1 MESENE
7 QAPQVKITK
16 LLVANRGEIAV
27 RIFRTCRRLGI
38 STVAVYSDAD
48 RAAMHVREADEAV
61 HIGAAPAAESY
72 LRKDA
77 ILAAAKETGANAVHP
92 GYGFLSENA
101 AFAEAVIA
109 AGLAWVGPPPAAIR
123 SMGPK
128 DEAKRIAEEAG
139 VPVLPGYRGDAQD
152 ISTLTKAAEKVGY
165 PLLIKAVAGGGGRG
179 IRQVS
184 QAAELQSELTSA
196 VREAEA
202 SFGDGR
208 VMLEKLV
215 ERPRHIEV
223 QVFGDQH
230 GNVVHLFERD
240 CSLQR
245 RRQKVIEEAPAP
257 GMPDAVRNAMTGAA
271 VKLAK
276 AVGYQGAGTVEF
288 IVDGSRPLGLET
300 FWFLEMNTRLQVEHP
315 VTEAITGT
323 DLVEWQLIAASG
335 GKLPLK
341 QKDIKLTGHAFEA
354 RICAEDPAE
363 GFRPGA
369 GLILEFGLLEEPDG
383 ESLRWD
389 AGFESGDR
397 VPSNYDSMIAK
408 LIVHGDTREAALER
422 LTDVLAHTQL
432 CGVPSNAGF
441 LRRCALSGE
450 FSAGTHHV
458 NWIGDN
464 LDALAAAPDAHREA
478 ALSAVAALLLG
489 DDGAASPW
497 DLHDGFR
504 LNSVPRRAI
513 LLAADGA
520 ARLVDPDAPLSGET
534 PFPLIT
540 DISPRSFAVT
550 TGGDTFLVTIPEF
563 SADAD
568 AALGG
573 NVVKA
578 PMPGKVLSVLAVA
591 GSAVTRGETLAVL
604 EAMKMEHALTAP
616 RDGVVEAVHAS
627 AGQQV
632 ADGDVLVLLVEE

>member
-1 MESENE
+1 M
-7 QAPQVKITK
+7 KITK

-38 STVAVYSDAD
+38 ETVAVYSDAD

-72 LRKDA
+72 LRTEA
-77 ILAAAKETGANAVHP
+77 ILAAARETGANAVHP

-139 VPVLPGYRGDAQD
+139 VPVLPGYRGEAQD

-184 QAAELQSELTSA
+184 RAADLQAELTSA
-196 VREAEA
+196 VREAES

-257 GMPDAVRNAMTGAA
+257 GMPESVRKAMTDAA

-288 IVDGSRPLGLET
+288 IVDGSMPLGLDT

-323 DLVEWQLIAASG
+323 DLVEWQLTVASG

-383 ESLRWD
+383 EALRWD

-408 LIVHGDTREAALER
+408 LIVHGETREAALQN
-422 LTDVLAHTQL
+422 LNDTLAHTQL

-441 LRRCALSGE
+441 LRRCALSE
-450 FSAGTHHV
+450 AFATGTHHV
-458 NWIGDN
+458 NWIGEN
-464 LDALAAAPDAHREA
+464 LDALAAVPQAHREA
-478 ALSAVAALLLG
+478 ALSAVASLLL
-489 DDGAASPW
+489 DDEGAVSPW

-504 LNSVPRRAI
+504 LNSVPRRAV

-520 ARLVDPDAPLSGET
+520 AELVDPDAPISDET
-534 PFPLIT
+534 PFPLVT
-540 DISPRSFAVT
+540 DLSPRRFAVT

-578 PMPGKVLSVLAVA
+578 PMPGKVLSVLATA
-591 GSAVTRGETLAVL
+591 GKAVTRGETLAVL
-604 EAMKMEHALTAP
+604 EAMKMEHALAAP
-616 RDGVVEAVHAS
+616 RDGVVETVHAS

-632 ADGDVLVLLVEE
+632 ADGDVLVMLVEE

>member
-1 MESENE
+1 M
-7 QAPQVKITK
+7 KITK

-38 STVAVYSDAD
+38 ETVAVYSDAD

-72 LRKDA
+72 LRTEA
-77 ILAAAKETGANAVHP
+77 ILAAARETGANAVHP

-139 VPVLPGYRGDAQD
+139 VPVLPGYRGEAQD
-152 ISTLTKAAEKVGY
+152 ISTLTKAAEMVGY

-184 QAAELQSELTSA
+184 RAADLQAELTSA
-196 VREAEA
+196 VREAES

-257 GMPDAVRNAMTGAA
+257 GMPESVRKAMTDAA

-288 IVDGSRPLGLET
+288 IVDGSMPLGLDT

-323 DLVEWQLIAASG
+323 DLVEWQLTVASG

-383 ESLRWD
+383 EALRWD

-408 LIVHGDTREAALER
+408 LIVHGETREAALQS
-422 LTDVLAHTQL
+422 LNDTLAHTQL

-441 LRRCALSGE
+441 LRRCALSE
-450 FSAGTHHV
+450 AFATGTHHV
-458 NWIGDN
+458 NWIGEN
-464 LDALAAAPDAHREA
+464 LDALAAVPQAHREA
-478 ALSAVAALLLG
+478 ALSAVASLLL
-489 DDGAASPW
+489 DDEGAVSPW

-504 LNSVPRRAI
+504 LNSVPRRAV

-520 ARLVDPDAPLSGET
+520 AELVDPDAPISDET
-534 PFPLIT
+534 PFPLVT
-540 DISPRSFAVT
+540 DLSPRRFAVT

-578 PMPGKVLSVLAVA
+578 PMPGKVLSVLATA
-591 GSAVTRGETLAVL
+591 GKAVTRGETLAVL
-604 EAMKMEHALTAP
+604 EAMKMEHALAAP
-616 RDGVVEAVHAS
+616 RDGVVETVHAS

-632 ADGDVLVLLVEE
+632 ADGDVLVMLVEE

>member
-1 MESENE
+1 
-7 QAPQVKITK
+7 VKITK

-38 STVAVYSDAD
+38 ATVAVYSDAD

-72 LRKDA
+72 LRVDA
-77 ILAAAKETGANAVHP
+77 ILAAAKETGANAIHP

-101 AFAEAVIA
+101 AFAEAVLA

-123 SMGPK
+123 AMGPK

-139 VPVLPGYRGDAQD
+139 VPVLPGYRGEAQD
-152 ISTLTKAAEKVGY
+152 ISTLTKAAETVGY

-184 QAAELQSELTSA
+184 KAADLQAELTSA
-196 VREAEA
+196 VREAES

-257 GMPDAVRNAMTGAA
+257 GMPADVRAAMTDAA

-288 IVDGSRPLGLET
+288 IVDGSKPLALDT

-323 DLVEWQLIAASG
+323 DLVDWQLIVASG

-354 RICAEDPAE
+354 RICAEDPADS
-363 GFRPGA
+363 FRPGA

-389 AGFESGDR
+389 TGFDSGDR
-397 VPSNYDSMIAK
+397 VPSSYDSMIAK
-408 LIVHGDTREAALER
+408 LIVHGETREAALER

-441 LRRCALSGE
+441 LRRCAMSDE
-450 FSAGTHHV
+450 FTTGTHHV

-464 LDALAAAPDAHREA
+464 LDALSAAPDAHRA
-478 ALSAVAALLLG
+478 ASLSAVATLLL
-489 DDGAASPW
+489 DDEGAVSPW

-504 LNSVPRRAI
+504 LNSVPNRNV
-513 LLAADGA
+513 LLGADGVA
-520 ARLVDPDAPLSGET
+520 ELVDPDAPLSEDV

-540 DISPRSFAVT
+540 DLSPRRFAAT
-550 TGGDTFLVTIPEF
+550 CGGDTFLVTIPEF

-578 PMPGKVLSVLAVA
+578 PMPGKVLSVLAKA
-591 GSAVTRGETLAVL
+591 GAAVTRGETLAVL

-616 RDGVVEAVHAS
+616 RDGTVEAVHAS

-632 ADGDVLVLLVEE
+632 ADGDVLVMLVEE

>member
-1 MESENE
+1 
-7 QAPQVKITK
+7 VKIIK

-27 RIFRTCRRLGI
+27 RIFRTCRRLSI
-38 STVAVYSDAD
+38 ETVAVYSDAD

-72 LRKDA
+72 LRVEA
-77 ILAAAKETGANAVHP
+77 ILAAAAATGANAIHP

-101 AFAEAVIA
+101 AFAEAVLA

-139 VPVLPGYRGDAQD
+139 VPVLPGYRGEAQD

-184 QAAELQSELTSA
+184 RAADLQAELTSA
-196 VREAEA
+196 VREAES

-257 GMPDAVRNAMTGAA
+257 GMPEPVRKAMTDAA

-288 IVDGSRPLGLET
+288 IVDGSRPLGLDT

-323 DLVEWQLIAASG
+323 DLVEWQLTVAAG

-354 RICAEDPAE
+354 RICAEDPADN
-363 GFRPGA
+363 FRPGA

-408 LIVHGDTREAALER
+408 LIVYGEIRDAALEH

-441 LRRCALSGE
+441 LRRCALSDE
-450 FSAGTHHV
+450 FASGTHHV

-464 LDALAAAPDAHREA
+464 LDALAGVPEAHRA
-478 ALSAVAALLLG
+478 ASLSAVATLLL
-489 DDGAASPW
+489 DDEGAVSPW

-504 LNSVPRRAI
+504 LNSVPRRDV

-520 ARLVDPDAPLSGET
+520 AELVDPDAPLSDDT

-540 DISPRSFAVT
+540 DLSPRRFAVT

-578 PMPGKVLSVLAVA
+578 PMPGKVLSVLAKA
-591 GSAVTRGETLAVL
+591 GAAVTRGETLAVL

-616 RDGVVEAVHAS
+616 RDGVVEAVHAC

-632 ADGDVLVLLVEE
+632 ADGDLLVMLVEE

>member
-1 MESENE
+1 M
-7 QAPQVKITK
+7 KIIK

-27 RIFRTCRRLGI
+27 RIFRTCRRLSI
-38 STVAVYSDAD
+38 ETVAVYSDAD

-72 LRKDA
+72 LRVEA
-77 ILAAAKETGANAVHP
+77 ILAAAAATGANAIHP

-101 AFAEAVIA
+101 AFAEAVLA

-139 VPVLPGYRGDAQD
+139 VPVLPGYRGEAQD

-184 QAAELQSELTSA
+184 RAADLQAELTSA
-196 VREAEA
+196 VREAES

-257 GMPDAVRNAMTGAA
+257 GMPEPVRKAMTDAA

-288 IVDGSRPLGLET
+288 IVDGSRPLGLDT

-323 DLVEWQLIAASG
+323 DLVEWQLTVAAG

-354 RICAEDPAE
+354 RICAEDPADN
-363 GFRPGA
+363 FRPGA

-408 LIVHGDTREAALER
+408 LIVYGEIRDAALEH

-441 LRRCALSGE
+441 LRRCALSDE
-450 FSAGTHHV
+450 FASGTHHV

-464 LDALAAAPDAHREA
+464 LDALAGVPEAHRA
-478 ALSAVAALLLG
+478 ASLSAVATLLL
-489 DDGAASPW
+489 DDEGAVSPW

-504 LNSVPRRAI
+504 LNSVPRRDV

-520 ARLVDPDAPLSGET
+520 AELVDPDAPLSDDT

-540 DISPRSFAVT
+540 DLSPRRFAVT

-578 PMPGKVLSVLAVA
+578 PMPGKVLSVLAKA
-591 GSAVTRGETLAVL
+591 GAAVTRGETLAVL

-616 RDGVVEAVHAS
+616 RDGVVEAVHAC

-632 ADGDVLVLLVEE
+632 ADGDLLVMLVEE

>member
-1 MESENE
+1 M
-7 QAPQVKITK
+7 KITK

-38 STVAVYSDAD
+38 ATVAVYSDAD

-72 LRKDA
+72 LRTDA
-77 ILAAAKETGANAVHP
+77 ILAAAAQTGANAIHP

-101 AFAEAVIA
+101 GFAESVIA

-139 VPVLPGYRGDAQD
+139 VPVLPGYRGEAQD
-152 ISTLTKAAEKVGY
+152 LSTLTKAAEKVGY

-184 QAAELQSELTSA
+184 KAADLEAELVSA

-230 GNVVHLFERD
+230 GNAVHLFERD

-257 GMPDAVRNAMTGAA
+257 GMPEAVRKAMTDAA

-288 IVDGSRPLGLET
+288 IVDGSKPLAPDT

-315 VTEAITGT
+315 VTEMITGT
-323 DLVEWQLIAASG
+323 DLVEWQLIVASG

-354 RICAEDPAE
+354 RICAEDPADN
-363 GFRPGA
+363 FRPGA

-389 AGFESGDR
+389 AGFTSGDR

-408 LIVHGDTREAALER
+408 LIVYGETREAALEH
-422 LTDVLAHTQL
+422 LTATLAHTQL

-441 LRRCALSGE
+441 LRRCALSDE
-450 FSAGTHHV
+450 FAAGTHHV
-458 NWIGDN
+458 NWIGEN
-464 LDALAAAPDAHREA
+464 LDALATVPQTHRDA
-478 ALSAVAALLLG
+478 ALSAVASLLLD
-489 DDGAASPW
+489 DDGAESPW

-504 LNSVPRRAI
+504 LNAAPRRSV

-520 ARLVDPDAPLSGET
+520 ALLIDADAAIADA
-534 PFPLIT
+534 PFPLVT
-540 DISPRSFAVT
+540 DLSPRRFAVT
-550 TGGDTFLVTIPEF
+550 CGGDTFLVTVPEF

-578 PMPGKVLSVLAVA
+578 PMPGKVLSVLARSGA
-591 GSAVTRGETLAVL
+591 AVTRGETLAVL
-604 EAMKMEHALTAP
+604 EAMKMEHALVAP
-616 RDGVVEAVHAS
+616 RDGTIEAVHAT

>member
-1 MESENE
+1 
-7 QAPQVKITK
+7 VKITK
-16 LLVANRGEIAV
+16 LLVANRGEIAC

-38 STVAVYSDAD
+38 ETVAVYSDAD

-72 LRKDA
+72 LRVEA
-77 ILAAAKETGANAVHP
+77 ILAAAAETGANAIHP

-109 AGLAWVGPPPAAIR
+109 AGLIWVGPPPAAIR
-123 SMGPK
+123 AMGPK

-139 VPVLPGYRGDAQD
+139 VPVLPGYRGEAQD

-184 QAAELQSELTSA
+184 KASELQGELTSA
-196 VREAEA
+196 VREAES

-230 GNVVHLFERD
+230 GGAVHLFERD

-257 GMPDAVRNAMTGAA
+257 GMPEAVRKAMTDAA
-271 VKLAK
+271 VKLTK

-288 IVDGSRPLGLET
+288 IVDGSKALAPDT

-323 DLVEWQLIAASG
+323 DLVEWQLIVAAG
-335 GKLPLK
+335 GKIPLK

-354 RICAEDPAE
+354 RICAEDPADN
-363 GFRPGA
+363 FRPGA

-389 AGFESGDR
+389 TGFETGDR
-397 VPSNYDSMIAK
+397 IPSNYDSMIAK
-408 LIVHGDTREAALER
+408 LIVHGETREDALGL
-422 LTDVLAHTQL
+422 LTDTLAHTQL
-432 CGVPSNAGF
+432 CGVPSNTGF
-441 LRRCALSGE
+441 LRRCALSEE
-450 FSAGTHHV
+450 FAAGTHHV
-458 NWIGDN
+458 NWIGEH
-464 LDALAAAPDAHREA
+464 LDALAAVPDAHRA
-478 ALSAVAALLLG
+478 ASLGAVATILL
-489 DDGAASPW
+489 DDEGAVSPW

-504 LNSVPRRAI
+504 LNRAPNRHV

-520 ARLVDPDAPLSGET
+520 ATLVDADAPAGEDA
-534 PFPLIT
+534 PFPLVT
-540 DISPRSFAVT
+540 DLSPRRFAVT
-550 TGGDTFLVTIPEF
+550 SGGDTFLITIPEF

-573 NVVKA
+573 DNVKA
-578 PMPGKVLSVLAVA
+578 PMPGKVLSVLAKA
-591 GSAVTRGETLAVL
+591 GAAVTRGDTLAVL

-616 RDGVVEAVHAS
+616 RDGVIEAVHAS

-632 ADGDVLVLLVEE
+632 SEGDLLVALVEE

>member
-1 MESENE
+1 M
-7 QAPQVKITK
+7 KITK

-38 STVAVYSDAD
+38 ETVAVYSDAD
-48 RAAMHVREADEAV
+48 RAALHVREADEAV
-61 HIGAAPAAESY
+61 HIGAAPAADSY
-72 LRKDA
+72 LRTDA
-77 ILAAAKETGANAVHP
+77 ILAAAAQTGADAIHP

-101 AFAEAVIA
+101 AFAEAVLA

-139 VPVLPGYRGDAQD
+139 VPVLPGYRGEAQD

-179 IRQVS
+179 IRQVG
-184 QAAELQSELTSA
+184 QAADLQAELTSA
-196 VREAEA
+196 VREAES

-230 GNVVHLFERD
+230 GNAVHLFERD

-257 GMPDAVRNAMTGAA
+257 GMPDDVRKAMTDAA

-288 IVDGSRPLGLET
+288 IVDGSKPLAPDT

-323 DLVEWQLIAASG
+323 DLVEWQLIVASG

-354 RICAEDPAE
+354 RICAEDPADN
-363 GFRPGA
+363 FRPGA

-389 AGFESGDR
+389 TGFASGDR
-397 VPSNYDSMIAK
+397 IPSNYDSMIAK
-408 LIVHGDTREAALER
+408 LIVHGETRDAALER

-441 LRRCALSGE
+441 LRRCALSDE
-450 FSAGTHHV
+450 FAAGTHHV
-458 NWIGDN
+458 NWIGEN
-464 LDALAAAPDAHREA
+464 LDALAAVPEAHRA
-478 ALSAVAALLLG
+478 ASLSAVATLLL
-489 DDGAASPW
+489 DDEGAESPW

-504 LNSVPRRAI
+504 LNTAARRAV

-520 ARLVDPDAPLSGET
+520 ADLIDPDAPLSEET

-540 DISPRSFAVT
+540 DLSPRRFAVT

-573 NVVKA
+573 DSVKA

-591 GSAVTRGETLAVL
+591 GAAVTRGDTLAVL

-616 RDGVVEAVHAS
+616 RDGVIETVHAT

-632 ADGDVLVLLVEE
+632 AEGDLLVALVEE

>member
-1 MESENE
+1 MN
-7 QAPQVKITK
+7 ITK

-38 STVAVYSDAD
+38 ETVAVYSDAD
-48 RAAMHVREADEAV
+48 RAAKHVREADEAV
-61 HIGAAPAAESY
+61 HIGAAPATESY
-72 LRKDA
+72 LRTEA
-77 ILAAAKETGANAVHP
+77 ILAAAKQTGANAIHP

-109 AGLAWVGPPPAAIR
+109 AGLIWVGPPPAAIR
-123 SMGPK
+123 AMGPK

-139 VPVLPGYRGDAQD
+139 VPVLPGYRGEAQD
-152 ISTLTKAAEKVGY
+152 ARTLMKEAERIGY

-184 QAAELQSELTSA
+184 RAADLEAELISA

-230 GNVVHLFERD
+230 GNAVHLFERD

-257 GMPDAVRNAMTGAA
+257 GMPADVRAAMTDAA

-288 IVDGSRPLGLET
+288 IVDGSRPLAKDT

-315 VTEAITGT
+315 VTEMITGQ
-323 DLVEWQLIAASG
+323 DLVEWQLIVASG
-335 GKLPLK
+335 GRIPLK
-341 QKDIKLTGHAFEA
+341 QKDIKLSGHAFEA
-354 RICAEDPAE
+354 RICAEDPADN
-363 GFRPGA
+363 FRPGA

-383 ESLRWD
+383 EWVRWD
-389 AGFESGDR
+389 TGFETGDR

-408 LIVHGDTREAALER
+408 LIVYGETREAALR
-422 LTDVLAHTQL
+422 TLTDTLAHTQL

-441 LRRCALSGE
+441 LRRCAQSAE
-450 FSAGTHHV
+450 FTAGTHHV
-458 NWIGDN
+458 NWIGEHIDT
-464 LDALAAAPDAHREA
+464 LAAAPDAHRNA
-478 ALSAVAALLLG
+478 CLRAVATLLLEDG
-489 DDGAASPW
+489 DDNTPW
-497 DLHDGFR
+497 AINDGFR
-504 LNSVPRRAI
+504 LNAPPRRRV
-513 LLAADGA
+513 LLAADGEA
-520 ARLVDPDAPLSGET
+520 ALIDADAPDADEA

-540 DISPRSFAVT
+540 DLSPRRFAVT
-550 TGGDTFLVTIPEF
+550 SGGDTFLVTIPEF
-563 SADAD
+563 SADAE

-573 NVVKA
+573 NAVKA
-578 PMPGKVLSVLAVA
+578 PMPGKVLSVLARPGAQVA
-591 GSAVTRGETLAVL
+591 RGDVLAVL
-604 EAMKMEHALTAP
+604 EAMKMEHALAAP
-616 RDGVVEAVHAS
+616 RDGIIQAVHAA

-632 ADGDVLVLLVEE
+632 AEGDLLVALVDE

>member
-1 MESENE
+1 M
-7 QAPQVKITK
+7 KITK

-38 STVAVYSDAD
+38 ATVAVYSDAD

-72 LRKDA
+72 LRTEA
-77 ILAAAKETGANAVHP
+77 ILAAAKETGANAIHP

-101 AFAEAVIA
+101 GFAEAVIA
-109 AGLAWVGPPPAAIR
+109 SGLAWVGPPPAAIR

-139 VPVLPGYRGDAQD
+139 VPVLPGYRGEAQD
-152 ISTLTKAAEKVGY
+152 ISTLTKAAENVGY

-184 QAAELQSELTSA
+184 KASELQAELTSA
-196 VREAEA
+196 VREAES

-230 GNVVHLFERD
+230 GNAVHLFERD

-257 GMPDAVRNAMTGAA
+257 GMPDAVRKVMTDAA

-288 IVDGSRPLGLET
+288 IVDGSRPLGPDS

-323 DLVEWQLIAASG
+323 DLVEWQLIVASG

-341 QKDIKLTGHAFEA
+341 QKDIRIRGHAFEA
-354 RICAEDPAE
+354 RICAEDPADS
-363 GFRPGA
+363 FRPGA

-383 ESLRWD
+383 DTLRWD

-408 LIVHGDTREAALER
+408 LIVHGETREDALQR

-441 LRRCALSGE
+441 LRRCALSAE
-450 FSAGTHHV
+450 FAAGIHHV
-458 NWIGDN
+458 NWIGEN
-464 LDALAAAPDAHREA
+464 LDALAGVPAAHREA
-478 ALSAVAALLLG
+478 ALSAVASLLL
-489 DDGAASPW
+489 DDEGAESPW

-504 LNSVPRRAI
+504 LNSVPRRDV
-513 LLAADGA
+513 LLAADGEA
-520 ARLVDPDAPLSGET
+520 CLVDPDAPFAEET
-534 PFPLIT
+534 PLPLIT
-540 DISPRSFAVT
+540 DLSPRRFAVT
-550 TGGDTFLVTIPEF
+550 CGGDNFLVTIPEF

-578 PMPGKVLSVLAVA
+578 PMPGKVLSVLAKA
-591 GSAVTRGETLAVL
+591 GAAVTRGETLAVL
-604 EAMKMEHALTAP
+604 EAMKMEHALVAP

-632 ADGDVLVLLVEE
+632 ADGDVLVMLVEE

>member
-1 MESENE
+1 M
-7 QAPQVKITK
+7 KITK

-38 STVAVYSDAD
+38 ATVAVYSDAD
-48 RAAMHVREADEAV
+48 RSAMHVREADESV

-72 LRKDA
+72 LRPGA
-77 ILAAAKETGANAVHP
+77 ILAAAKETGANAIHP

-139 VPVLPGYRGDAQD
+139 VPVLPGYRGEAQD
-152 ISTLTKAAEKVGY
+152 ISTLTKAAEIVGY

-184 QAAELQSELTSA
+184 EASELQAELTSA
-196 VREAEA
+196 VREAES

-208 VMLEKLV
+208 VMIEKLV

-230 GNVVHLFERD
+230 GNAVHLFERD

-257 GMPDAVRNAMTGAA
+257 GMPDAVRKAMTDAA

-288 IVDGSRPLGLET
+288 IVDGSKPLAPDT

-323 DLVEWQLIAASG
+323 DLVEWQLIVASG

-341 QKDIKLTGHAFEA
+341 QKDIQITGHAFEA
-354 RICAEDPAE
+354 RICAEDPADS
-363 GFRPGA
+363 FRPGA

-408 LIVHGDTREAALER
+408 LIVHGETREAALQR

-450 FSAGTHHV
+450 FKSGAHHV
-458 NWIGDN
+458 NLIGEN
-464 LDALAAAPDAHREA
+464 LGALAGVPAAHREA
-478 ALSAVAALLLG
+478 ALSAVASLLL
-489 DDGAASPW
+489 DDEGAESPW

-504 LNSVPRRAI
+504 LNSVPRRDV
-513 LLAADGA
+513 LLAADGEA
-520 ARLVDPDAPLSGET
+520 CLVDPDAPIADET
-534 PFPLIT
+534 PLPLIT
-540 DISPRSFAVT
+540 DLSPRRFAVT
-550 TGGDTFLVTIPEF
+550 CGGDNFLVTIPEF

-578 PMPGKVLSVLAVA
+578 PMPGKVLSVLAKA
-591 GSAVTRGETLAVL
+591 GAAVTRGETLAVL
-604 EAMKMEHALTAP
+604 EAMKMEHALVAP

-632 ADGDVLVLLVEE
+632 ADGDVLVMLVEE

>member
-1 MESENE
+1 VN
-7 QAPQVKITK
+7 ITK

-38 STVAVYSDAD
+38 ETVAVYSDAD
-48 RAAMHVREADEAV
+48 RAAKHVREADEAV
-61 HIGAAPAAESY
+61 HIGAAPATESY
-72 LRKDA
+72 LRTEA
-77 ILAAAKETGANAVHP
+77 ILAAAKQTGANAIHP

-109 AGLAWVGPPPAAIR
+109 AGLIWVGPPPAAIR
-123 SMGPK
+123 AMGPK

-139 VPVLPGYRGDAQD
+139 VPVLPGYRGEAQD
-152 ISTLTKAAEKVGY
+152 ARTLMKEAERIGY

-184 QAAELQSELTSA
+184 RAADLEAELISA

-230 GNVVHLFERD
+230 GNAVHLFERD

-257 GMPDAVRNAMTGAA
+257 GMPADVRAAMTDAA

-288 IVDGSRPLGLET
+288 IVDGSRPLAKDT

-315 VTEAITGT
+315 VTEMITGQ
-323 DLVEWQLIAASG
+323 DLVEWQLIVASG
-335 GKLPLK
+335 GKIPLK
-341 QKDIKLTGHAFEA
+341 QKDIKLSGHAFEA
-354 RICAEDPAE
+354 RICAEDPADN
-363 GFRPGA
+363 FRPGA

-383 ESLRWD
+383 EWVRWD
-389 AGFESGDR
+389 TGFETGDR

-408 LIVHGDTREAALER
+408 LIVYGETREAALR
-422 LTDVLAHTQL
+422 TLTDTLAHTQL

-441 LRRCALSGE
+441 LRRCAQSAE
-450 FSAGTHHV
+450 FTAGTHHV
-458 NWIGDN
+458 NWIGEHIDT
-464 LDALAAAPDAHREA
+464 LAAVPEVHRRA
-478 ALSAVAALLLG
+478 CLRAVATLLLEDE
-489 DDGAASPW
+489 DDNTPW
-497 DLHDGFR
+497 AINDGFR
-504 LNSVPRRAI
+504 LNAPPRRRV
-513 LLAADGA
+513 LLAADGEA
-520 ARLVDPDAPLSGET
+520 ALIDADAPDADEA

-540 DISPRSFAVT
+540 DLSPRRFAVT
-550 TGGDTFLVTIPEF
+550 SGGDTFLVTIPEF
-563 SADAD
+563 SADAE

-573 NVVKA
+573 NAVKA
-578 PMPGKVLSVLAVA
+578 PMPGKVLSVLAQPGAQVA
-591 GSAVTRGETLAVL
+591 RGDVLAVL
-604 EAMKMEHALTAP
+604 EAMKMEHALAAP
-616 RDGVVEAVHAS
+616 RDGIIQAVHAA

-632 ADGDVLVLLVEE
+632 AEGDLLVALVDE

>member
-1 MESENE
+1 M
-7 QAPQVKITK
+7 
-16 LLVANRGEIAV
+16 ANRGEIAV

-38 STVAVYSDAD
+38 ETVAVYSDAD

-61 HIGAAPAAESY
+61 YIGAAPAAESY
-72 LRKDA
+72 LRVDA
-77 ILAAAKETGANAVHP
+77 ILAAAAETGANAIHP

-101 AFAEAVIA
+101 AFAEAVLA

-139 VPVLPGYRGDAQD
+139 VPVLPGYRGEAQD

-184 QAAELQSELTSA
+184 KAADLQAELTSA
-196 VREAEA
+196 VREAES

-257 GMPDAVRNAMTGAA
+257 GMPDPVRKAMTDAA

-288 IVDGSRPLGLET
+288 IVDGSRPLALDT

-323 DLVEWQLIAASG
+323 DLVEWQLIVASG

-341 QKDIKLTGHAFEA
+341 QKDSKLSGHAFEA
-354 RICAEDPAE
+354 RICAEDPADN
-363 GFRPGA
+363 FRPGA

-383 ESLRWD
+383 ETLRWD
-389 AGFESGDR
+389 TGFESGDR
-397 VPSNYDSMIAK
+397 IPSSYDSMIAK
-408 LIVHGDTREAALER
+408 LIVHGETREAALQR

-432 CGVPSNAGF
+432 AGVPSNSGF
-441 LRRCALSGE
+441 LRRCALSDE
-450 FSAGTHHV
+450 FATGTHHV
-458 NWIGDN
+458 NWIGEN
-464 LDALAAAPDAHREA
+464 LGALAAVPESHRTA
-478 ALSAVAALLLG
+478 SLGAVAAVLL
-489 DDGAASPW
+489 DDEGAVSPW

-504 LNSVPRRAI
+504 LNAEPRRAI

-520 ARLVDPDAPLSGET
+520 ATLVNSDDPLPDDA
-534 PFPLIT
+534 PFPLVT
-540 DISPRSFAVT
+540 DLTPRRFAVT
-550 TGGDTFLVTIPEF
+550 SGGDTFLVTIPEF

-573 NVVKA
+573 DVVKA
-578 PMPGKVLSVLAVA
+578 PMPGKVLSVLAKA
-591 GSAVTRGETLAVL
+591 GATVTRGETLAVL
-604 EAMKMEHALTAP
+604 EAMKMEHALIAP
-616 RDGVVEAVHAS
+616 RDGIVETVRAS

-632 ADGDVLVLLVEE
+632 SEGDLLVALVEE

>member
-1 MESENE
+1 M
-7 QAPQVKITK
+7 KITK

-38 STVAVYSDAD
+38 ETVAVYSDAD

-72 LRKDA
+72 LRTEA
-77 ILAAAKETGANAVHP
+77 ILAAARETGANAVHP

-139 VPVLPGYRGDAQD
+139 VPVLPGYRGEAQD
-152 ISTLTKAAEKVGY
+152 ISTLTKAAEMVGY

-184 QAAELQSELTSA
+184 RAADLQAELTSA
-196 VREAEA
+196 VREAES

-257 GMPDAVRNAMTGAA
+257 GMPESVRKAMTDAA

-288 IVDGSRPLGLET
+288 IVDGSKPLGLDT

-323 DLVEWQLIAASG
+323 DLVEWQLIVASG

-383 ESLRWD
+383 EALRWD

-408 LIVHGDTREAALER
+408 LIVHGETREAALQS
-422 LTDVLAHTQL
+422 LNDTLAHTQL

-441 LRRCALSGE
+441 LRRCALSE
-450 FSAGTHHV
+450 AFATGTHHV
-458 NWIGDN
+458 NWIGEN
-464 LDALAAAPDAHREA
+464 LDALAAVPQAHREA
-478 ALSAVAALLLG
+478 ALSAVASLLL
-489 DDGAASPW
+489 DDEGAVSPW

-504 LNSVPRRAI
+504 LNSVPRRAV

-520 ARLVDPDAPLSGET
+520 AELVDPDAPISDET
-534 PFPLIT
+534 PFPLVT
-540 DISPRSFAVT
+540 DLSPRRFAVT

-578 PMPGKVLSVLAVA
+578 PMPGKVLSVLATA
-591 GSAVTRGETLAVL
+591 GKAVTRGETLAVL
-604 EAMKMEHALTAP
+604 EAMKMEHALAAP
-616 RDGVVEAVHAS
+616 RDGVVETVHAS

-632 ADGDVLVLLVEE
+632 ADGDVLVMLVEE

>member
-1 MESENE
+1 
-7 QAPQVKITK
+7 VKITK

-38 STVAVYSDAD
+38 ATVAVYSDAD
-48 RAAMHVREADEAV
+48 RAAMHVRDADEAV
-61 HIGAAPAAESY
+61 HIGAAPASESY
-72 LRKDA
+72 LRIEA
-77 ILAAAKETGANAVHP
+77 ILAAAATTGANAIHP

-101 AFAEAVIA
+101 AFAEAVLA
-109 AGLAWVGPPPAAIR
+109 AGLAWLGPPSAAIR
-123 SMGPK
+123 AMGPK

-139 VPVLPGYRGDAQD
+139 VPVLPGYRGEAQD

-184 QAAELQSELTSA
+184 KVSELEVELISA
-196 VREAEA
+196 VREAES

-257 GMPDAVRNAMTGAA
+257 GMPEAVRKAMTDAA

-288 IVDGSRPLGLET
+288 IVDGSKPLAQDT

-315 VTEAITGT
+315 VTEMITGT
-323 DLVEWQLIAASG
+323 DLVEWQILVASG

-341 QKDIKLTGHAFEA
+341 QKDIKLSGHAFEA

-408 LIVHGDTREAALER
+408 LIVHGETREAALEH
-422 LTDVLAHTQL
+422 LTATLAHTQL

-441 LRRCALSGE
+441 LRRCALSDE
-450 FSAGTHHV
+450 FAHGTHHV

-464 LDALAAAPDAHREA
+464 LDALAAVPQVHRA
-478 ALSAVAALLLG
+478 SALSAVATLLLD
-489 DDGAASPW
+489 DDGAESPW

-504 LNSVPRRAI
+504 LNSVPRRDV

-520 ARLVDPDAPLSGET
+520 AGLVDPDAPIADGT
-534 PFPLIT
+534 PFPLVT
-540 DISPRSFAVT
+540 DLSPRRFAVT
-550 TGGDTFLVTIPEF
+550 CGGDTFLVTVPEF

-578 PMPGKVLSVLAVA
+578 PMPGKVLSVFAKSGA
-591 GSAVTRGETLAVL
+591 AVTRGETLAVL
-604 EAMKMEHALTAP
+604 EAMKMEHALVAP

>member
-1 MESENE
+1 
-7 QAPQVKITK
+7 VKITK

-38 STVAVYSDAD
+38 ETVAVYSDAD

-72 LRKDA
+72 LRVEA
-77 ILAAAKETGANAVHP
+77 ILAAARETGANAIHP

-139 VPVLPGYRGDAQD
+139 VPVLPGYRGEAQD

-184 QAAELQSELTSA
+184 RAADLQAELTSA
-196 VREAEA
+196 VREAES

-257 GMPDAVRNAMTGAA
+257 GMPESVRKAMTEAA

-288 IVDGSRPLGLET
+288 IVDGSKPLGLDT

-323 DLVEWQLIAASG
+323 DLVEWQLTVASG

-383 ESLRWD
+383 EALRWD

-408 LIVHGDTREAALER
+408 LIVHGETREAALQS
-422 LTDVLAHTQL
+422 LNDTLAHTQL

-441 LRRCALSGE
+441 LRRCALSE
-450 FSAGTHHV
+450 AFATGTHHV
-458 NWIGDN
+458 NWIGEN
-464 LDALAAAPDAHREA
+464 LDALAAVPQAHREA
-478 ALSAVAALLLG
+478 ALSAVASLLL
-489 DDGAASPW
+489 DDEGAVSPW

-504 LNSVPRRAI
+504 LNSVPRRAV

-520 ARLVDPDAPLSGET
+520 AELVDPDAPISDEA
-534 PFPLIT
+534 PFPLVT
-540 DISPRSFAVT
+540 DLSPRRFAVT
-550 TGGDTFLVTIPEF
+550 AGGDTFLVTIPEF

-578 PMPGKVLSVLAVA
+578 PMPGKVLSVLAIA
-591 GSAVTRGETLAVL
+591 GKAVTRGETLAVL
-604 EAMKMEHALTAP
+604 EAMKMEHALAAP
-616 RDGVVEAVHAS
+616 RDGVVETVHAS

-632 ADGDVLVLLVEE
+632 ADGDVLVMLVEE

>member
-1 MESENE
+1 M
-7 QAPQVKITK
+7 KINK

-38 STVAVYSDAD
+38 ATVAVHSDAD

-72 LRKDA
+72 LRPEA
-77 ILAAAKETGANAVHP
+77 ILAAAKETGADAIHP

-101 AFAEAVIA
+101 AFAEAVVA
-109 AGLAWVGPPPAAIR
+109 AGLIWVGPPPAAIR

-128 DEAKRIAEEAG
+128 DEAKRLAEEAG
-139 VPVLPGYRGDAQD
+139 VPVLPGYRGEAQD
-152 ISTLTKAAEKVGY
+152 IGTLTKAAETVGY

-179 IRQVS
+179 IRQVPN
-184 QAAELQSELTSA
+184 AAGLEAELVSA
-196 VREAEA
+196 VREAES

-223 QVFGDQH
+223 QVFGDSH
-230 GNVVHLFERD
+230 GNAVHLFERD

-257 GMPDAVRNAMTGAA
+257 GMPDEVRKAMTDAA

-288 IVDGSRPLGLET
+288 IVDGSKPLGIDT

-323 DLVEWQLIAASG
+323 DLVEWQLIVASG

-341 QKDIKLTGHAFEA
+341 QKDIKLSGHAFEA

-383 ESLRWD
+383 ETVRWD

-397 VPSNYDSMIAK
+397 VPSSYDSMIAK
-408 LIVHGDTREAALER
+408 LIVHGETREAALQQ

-441 LRRCALSGE
+441 LRRCALSDA
-450 FSAGTHHV
+450 FAAGAHHV
-458 NWIGDN
+458 NWIGEH
-464 LDALAAAPDAHREA
+464 LDALAAVPDAHRAA
-478 ALSAVAALLLG
+478 ALAATASMLLDDEGAV
-489 DDGAASPW
+489 SPW

-504 LNSVPRRAI
+504 LNSVPNRHV
-513 LLAADGA
+513 LLAADGHA
-520 ARLVDPDAPLSGET
+520 ELIDADAPTGEET

-540 DISPRSFAVT
+540 DLSPRRFAVT
-550 TGGDTFLVTIPEF
+550 CGGDTFLVTIPEF

-578 PMPGKVLSVLAVA
+578 PMPGKLLAV
-591 GSAVTRGETLAVL
+591 SAKPGATVARGDTLAVL

-616 RDGVVEAVHAS
+616 RDGVIEAIHAT

-632 ADGDVLVLLVEE
+632 AEGDVLVMLVEE

>member
-1 MESENE
+1 M
-7 QAPQVKITK
+7 KITK

-38 STVAVYSDAD
+38 ETVAVYSDAD
-48 RAAMHVREADEAV
+48 RAAMHVRHADEAV

-72 LRKDA
+72 LRTEA
-77 ILAAAKETGANAVHP
+77 ILAAAAETGANAIHP

-101 AFAEAVIA
+101 GFAEAVLA
-109 AGLAWVGPPPAAIR
+109 AGLAWLGPPPAAIR

-139 VPVLPGYRGDAQD
+139 VPVLPGYRGEAQD

-184 QAAELQSELTSA
+184 KPSELEGELVSA

-230 GNVVHLFERD
+230 GSVVHLFERD

-257 GMPDAVRNAMTGAA
+257 GMPEVVRKAMTDAA

-288 IVDGSRPLGLET
+288 IVDGSKPLAPDT

-315 VTEAITGT
+315 VTEMITGT
-323 DLVEWQLIAASG
+323 DLVEWQIIVASG

-397 VPSNYDSMIAK
+397 VPSSYDSMIAK
-408 LIVHGDTREAALER
+408 LIVHGETREDALEH
-422 LTDVLAHTQL
+422 LTATLAHTQL

-441 LRRCALSGE
+441 LRRCALSDE
-450 FSAGTHHV
+450 FSGGTHHV
-458 NWIGDN
+458 NWIGEN
-464 LDALAAAPDAHREA
+464 LDALAAVPDAHRAA
-478 ALSAVAALLLG
+478 ALSAVATLLL
-489 DDGAASPW
+489 DDEGAESPW

-504 LNSVPRRAI
+504 LNSVPRRDV
-513 LLAADGA
+513 LLAADGTA
-520 ARLVDPDAPLSGET
+520 GLVDPDAPVADET
-534 PFPLIT
+534 PFPLVT
-540 DISPRSFAVT
+540 DLSPRRFAVT
-550 TGGDTFLVTIPEF
+550 CGGDTFLVTIPEF

-578 PMPGKVLSVLAVA
+578 PMPGKVLSVLAIA
-591 GSAVTRGETLAVL
+591 GAEVTRGETLAVL
-604 EAMKMEHALTAP
+604 EAMKMEHALVAP

-632 ADGDVLVLLVEE
+632 ADGDVLVMLVEE

>member
-1 MESENE
+1 M
-7 QAPQVKITK
+7 KITK

-38 STVAVYSDAD
+38 ATVAVYSDAD
-48 RAAMHVREADEAV
+48 RAAMHVREAGEAV
-61 HIGAAPAAESY
+61 HIGAAPAADSY
-72 LRKDA
+72 LRIEA
-77 ILAAAKETGANAVHP
+77 ILAAAAQTGANAIHP

-101 AFAEAVIA
+101 AFAEAVLA

-139 VPVLPGYRGDAQD
+139 VPVLPGYRGEAQD
-152 ISTLTKAAEKVGY
+152 ISTLTKAAETVGY

-184 QAAELQSELTSA
+184 RAADLEAELISA

-257 GMPDAVRNAMTGAA
+257 GMPEPVRKAMTDAA
-271 VKLAK
+271 VKLAR

-288 IVDGSRPLGLET
+288 IVDGSKPLGLDS

-323 DLVEWQLIAASG
+323 DLVEWQLIVASG

-408 LIVHGDTREAALER
+408 LIVHGETRDAALER
-422 LTDVLAHTQL
+422 LTDALAHTQL
-432 CGVPSNAGF
+432 AGVPSNAGF
-441 LRRCALSGE
+441 LRRSALSEE
-450 FSAGTHHV
+450 FASGTHHV
-458 NWIGDN
+458 NWIGEN
-464 LDALAAAPDAHREA
+464 LDALAAVPDVHRA
-478 ALSAVAALLLG
+478 ASLSAVATLLL
-489 DDGAASPW
+489 DDEGAVSPW

-504 LNSVPRRAI
+504 LNAAPRRTV
-513 LLAADGA
+513 LLAAEGA
-520 ARLVDPDAPLSGET
+520 AQLIEADTPLTDDT
-534 PFPLIT
+534 PFPLVT
-540 DISPRSFAVT
+540 DLTPRRYAVT
-550 TGGDTFLVTIPEF
+550 TGGDTFLVTVPEYT
-563 SADAD
+563 ADAD

-573 NVVKA
+573 DIVKA
-578 PMPGKVLSVLAVA
+578 PMPGKVLSVLATPGA
-591 GSAVTRGETLAVL
+591 AVTRGETLAVL

-616 RDGVVEAVHAS
+616 RDGVIETVHAR

-632 ADGDVLVLLVEE
+632 ADGDVLVMLVEE

>member
-1 MESENE
+1 M
-7 QAPQVKITK
+7 KITK

-38 STVAVYSDAD
+38 ATVAVHSDAD
-48 RAAMHVREADEAV
+48 RAAMHVREAGEAI
-61 HIGAAPAAESY
+61 HIGAAPATESY
-72 LRKDA
+72 LRTDA
-77 ILAAAKETGANAVHP
+77 ILAAAKETGANAIHP

-101 AFAEAVIA
+101 AFAEAVLA

-123 SMGPK
+123 AMGPK

-139 VPVLPGYRGDAQD
+139 VPVLPGYRGEAQD
-152 ISTLTKAAEKVGY
+152 ISTLTKAAEKTGY

-184 QAAELQSELTSA
+184 KAADLQGELTSA

-257 GMPDAVRNAMTGAA
+257 GMPDAVRKAMTDAA
-271 VKLAK
+271 VKLART
-276 AVGYQGAGTVEF
+276 VGYQGAGTVEF
-288 IVDGSRPLGLET
+288 IVDGSRPLALDT

-323 DLVEWQLIAASG
+323 DLVEWQLIVASG

-341 QKDIKLTGHAFEA
+341 QKDIKLSGHAFEA

-369 GLILEFGLLEEPDG
+369 GLILEFGLLEVPDG
-383 ESLRWD
+383 ETLRWD
-389 AGFESGDR
+389 AGFASGDR

-408 LIVHGDTREAALER
+408 LIVHGETREAALQR

-432 CGVPSNAGF
+432 AGVPSNAGF
-441 LRRCALSGE
+441 LRRCALSQE
-450 FSAGTHHV
+450 FQTGMHHV
-458 NWIGDN
+458 GWVGDN
-464 LDALAAAPDAHREA
+464 LDALAAVPEAHRTA
-478 ALSAVAALLLG
+478 ALGAVAAVLL
-489 DDGAASPW
+489 DDAGAVSPW

-504 LNSVPRRAI
+504 LNSAPRRAI
-513 LLAADGA
+513 QLAADGA
-520 ARLVDPDAPLSGET
+520 AQLFDAGQPLPDDA
-534 PFPLIT
+534 PFPLVT
-540 DISPRSFAVT
+540 DLTPRRFAVT
-550 TGGDTFLVTIPEF
+550 SGGDTFLVTIPEF

-573 NVVKA
+573 NVLKA
-578 PMPGKVLSVLAVA
+578 PMPGKVLSVLAKA
-591 GSAVTRGETLAVL
+591 GAAVTRGETLAVL

-616 RDGVVEAVHAS
+616 RDGRVEAVHAS

-632 ADGDVLVLLVEE
+632 AEGDLLVALVEE

>member
-1 MESENE
+1 M
-7 QAPQVKITK
+7 KITK

-38 STVAVYSDAD
+38 ATVAVYSDAD
-48 RAAMHVREADEAV
+48 RTAMHVRDADEAV
-61 HIGAAPAAESY
+61 HIGAAPASESY
-72 LRKDA
+72 LRIEA
-77 ILAAAKETGANAVHP
+77 ILAAAATTGANAIHP

-101 AFAEAVIA
+101 AFAEAVLA
-109 AGLAWVGPPPAAIR
+109 AGLAWLGPPSAAIR
-123 SMGPK
+123 AMGPK

-139 VPVLPGYRGDAQD
+139 VPVLPGYRGEAQD

-184 QAAELQSELTSA
+184 KVSELEVELISA
-196 VREAEA
+196 VREAES

-257 GMPDAVRNAMTGAA
+257 GMPEAVRKAMTDAA

-288 IVDGSRPLGLET
+288 IVDGSKPLAQDT

-315 VTEAITGT
+315 VTEMITGT
-323 DLVEWQLIAASG
+323 DLVEWQILVASG

-341 QKDIKLTGHAFEA
+341 QKDIKLSGHAFEA
-354 RICAEDPAE
+354 RICAEDPTE

-408 LIVHGDTREAALER
+408 LIVHGETREAALEH
-422 LTDVLAHTQL
+422 LTATLAHTQL

-441 LRRCALSGE
+441 LRRCALSDE
-450 FSAGTHHV
+450 FAHGTHHV

-464 LDALAAAPDAHREA
+464 LDALAAVPQVHRAA
-478 ALSAVAALLLG
+478 ALSAVATLLLD
-489 DDGAASPW
+489 DDGAESPW

-504 LNSVPRRAI
+504 LNSVPRRDV

-520 ARLVDPDAPLSGET
+520 AGLVDPDAPIADET
-534 PFPLIT
+534 PFPLVT
-540 DISPRSFAVT
+540 DLSPRRFAVT
-550 TGGDTFLVTIPEF
+550 CGGDTFLVTVPEF

-578 PMPGKVLSVLAVA
+578 PMPGKVLSVSAKSGA
-591 GSAVTRGETLAVL
+591 AVTRGETLAVL
-604 EAMKMEHALTAP
+604 EAMKMEHALVAP

>member
-1 MESENE
+1 M
-7 QAPQVKITK
+7 KITK

-38 STVAVYSDAD
+38 ATVAVYSDAD

-72 LRKDA
+72 LRVDA
-77 ILAAAKETGANAVHP
+77 ILAAAKETGANAIHP

-101 AFAEAVIA
+101 AFAEAVLA

-123 SMGPK
+123 AMGPK

-139 VPVLPGYRGDAQD
+139 VPVLPGYRGEAQD

-184 QAAELQSELTSA
+184 KAADLQAELTSA
-196 VREAEA
+196 VREAES

-223 QVFGDQH
+223 QVFGDSQ

-257 GMPDAVRNAMTGAA
+257 GMPADVRAAMTDAA

-288 IVDGSRPLGLET
+288 IVDGSKPLALDT

-323 DLVEWQLIAASG
+323 DLVDWQLIVASG

-354 RICAEDPAE
+354 RICAEDPADS
-363 GFRPGA
+363 FRPGA

-389 AGFESGDR
+389 TGFDSGDR
-397 VPSNYDSMIAK
+397 VPSSYDSMIAK
-408 LIVHGDTREAALER
+408 LIVHGETREAALER

-441 LRRCALSGE
+441 LRRCALSDE
-450 FSAGTHHV
+450 FTTGTHHV

-464 LDALAAAPDAHREA
+464 LDALSAAPDAHRA
-478 ALSAVAALLLG
+478 ASLSAVATLLL
-489 DDGAASPW
+489 DDEGAVSPW

-504 LNSVPRRAI
+504 LNSVPNRNV
-513 LLAADGA
+513 LLGADGVA
-520 ARLVDPDAPLSGET
+520 ELVDLDAPLSEDV

-540 DISPRSFAVT
+540 DLSPRRFAVT
-550 TGGDTFLVTIPEF
+550 CGGDTFLVTIPEF

-578 PMPGKVLSVLAVA
+578 PMPGKVLSVLAKA
-591 GSAVTRGETLAVL
+591 GAAVTRGETLAVL

-616 RDGVVEAVHAS
+616 RDGTVEAVHAS

-632 ADGDVLVLLVEE
+632 ADGDVLVMLVEE